1 MYVTMEFLRIL
12 NLVANIVW
20 MLIKAWPLSSVGEI
34 FLTSSPSFR
43 SSIIKNQPDLKFLII
58 TKPRGEKSNIL
69 EETE

>member
-34 FLTSSPSFR
+34 FLTSSPSVR